1 MAKIIPVNHATK
13 DIHSDLTQIRKIV
26 DTDDAMKYDSDKY
39 TVIALFDSINKNLT
53 ELDEHLN
60 HRDEM
65 DSHDHGSVDD

>member
-1 MAKIIPVNHATK
+1 MTKIIPVNHTTK

-26 DTDDAMKYDSDKY
+26 DTDGAMKYDSDKY
-39 TVIALFDSINKNLT
+39 TVIALLDSIDKKFAK
-53 ELDEHLN
+53 LDEHLN